1 MMLIQFERSLSL
13 LRFQFNET
21 KINIKKTSDSLTS
34 FINTTKLLTT

>member
-1 MMLIQFERSLSL
+1 MLIQFERSLSL

-21 KINIKKTSDSLTS
+21 NKTNSDSLIS